1 MCIVWCDLGSSFAD
15 DDLHLDQRVGGRR
28 EVRVGMWVKY
38 YAYREKLYRTSQVIQ
53 VDPAQSFPVQ
63 LRGVMFG
70 YGPTRDDEVLVKLGD
85 YKVKGK
91 LDTFQLIEGKL
102 EKTHSERMGA
112 AYNTLVDNI
121 EQYAEG
127 F

>member
-1 MCIVWCDLGSSFAD
+1 MGD
-15 DDLHLDQRVGGRR
+15 RR
-28 EVRVGMWVKY
+28 EVRVGMWVTY
-38 YAYREKLYRTSQVIQ
+38 HAYREKLIRTSQVIQ
-53 VDPAQSFPVQ
+53 VDPAKSFPVQ
-63 LRGVMFG
+63 LKGVMIG
-70 YGPTRDDEVLVKLGD
+70 HGPTRDDEVLVKLGD

-121 EQYAEG
+121 EQCAER